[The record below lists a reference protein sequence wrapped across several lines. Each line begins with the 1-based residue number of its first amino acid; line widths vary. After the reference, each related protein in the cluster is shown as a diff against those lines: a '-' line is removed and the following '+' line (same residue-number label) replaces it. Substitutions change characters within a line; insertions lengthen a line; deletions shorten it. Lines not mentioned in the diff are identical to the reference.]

1 MSDGQPTIAADATIA
16 DLGFDPGPG
25 AAASIEV
32 ARAGLGEPAPV
43 VVHTPSGPQRPEG
56 LPDKFWDDEKKAV
69 RVDDLAR
76 SYTELEK
83 RGVPPVADPAVVPPV
98 VAPAVTKDGTI
109 VKAPVAAEP
118 VATPLTTAMEAA
130 RTEWATAGAVSE
142 EAVVALEAAGIPREI
157 FTLYLEGVKAQSNAI
172 LSEAHSTV
180 GGADNYTAM
189 SAWAAEKLSDGELD
203 AFNNALND
211 PNARQTAIQG
221 LYARYTT
228 ARPSEGNLIAPAGDY
243 VGSGDVYAF
252 KAEVTKD
259 MGDPRYQNDPKFR
272 QDVEAKLMRSQA
284 TGFSMREASSPFARP
299 VNRR

>member
-1 MSDGQPTIAADATIA
+1 LSEPSATIAATDNIET
-16 DLGFDPGPG
+16 LGFDPGPG

-43 VVHTPSGPQRPEG
+43 VVHTPTGPQRPEG
-56 LPDKFWDDEKKAV
+56 LPDKFWDDEKKVV
-69 RVDDLAR
+69 RVEDLAK

-83 RGVPPVADPAVVPPV
+83 KGVPPVAEPAAAPV
-98 VAPAVTKDGTI
+98 VAPVATQDGTI

-118 VATPLTTAMEAA
+118 AATPLTTAMEAA
-130 RTEWATAGAVSE
+130 RTEWASAGAVSE

-157 FTLYLEGVKAQSNAI
+157 FAIYLEGIKAQSNVI
-172 LSEAHSTV
+172 LAEAHTAV
-180 GGADNYTAM
+180 GGAENYGAM
-189 SAWAAEKLSDGELD
+189 SAWAAEKLTDGELD

-228 ARPSEGNLIAPAGDY
+228 ARPSEGTLVAPT
-243 VGSGDVYAF
+243 GSPVSAGDVYEF
-252 KAEVTKD
+252 KAQVTKD
-259 MGDPRYQNDPKFR
+259 MGDPRYQNDPVFR
-272 QDVEAKLMRSQA
+272 REVEDKLMRSQV